1 MPWERQRGGL
11 WGDPEL
17 FSEDPGPRGRAWR
30 SCRSDPRAWR
40 DMGAR
45 ARQRPSLERV
55 VMGTALCPPT
65 QLQRSR
71 IIFLPTQPIFLFWV
85 PMLPKWPK
93 LNLVPELC
101 LSSGCH
107 GLSVWGNWL
116 LEILHEVGKDL
127 LVHPS
132 SSPTLSCR
140 PIEAAAGKPHAP
152 IPWLALCYCCIMRSV
167 AQSLSLVPLSWP
179 RGL

>member
-1 MPWERQRGGL
+1 MR
-11 WGDPEL
+11 
-17 FSEDPGPRGRAWR
+17 
-30 SCRSDPRAWR
+30 
-40 DMGAR
+40 
-45 ARQRPSLERV
+45 
-55 VMGTALCPPT
+55 
-65 QLQRSR
+65 
-71 IIFLPTQPIFLFWV
+71 
-85 PMLPKWPK
+85 PKWPK

-140 PIEAAAGKPHAP
+140 PIEAAARKPHAP
-152 IPWLALCYCCIMRSV
+152 IPWLSLCHCCIVRSV
-167 AQSLSLVPLSWP
+167 AQSCTSFVTPRTVSHQAPLSLGFS
-179 RGL
+179 RQGC